1 MATSTAVPLPLAST
15 DTAMTARSDITWTY
29 DTLRQSLIQRG
40 PAMGMNTVRL
50 WRDEELYID
59 GMHIG
64 LMCDGDPV
72 HGDILL
78 YSALGKPLRENTR
91 ALNRRLLEGNHLGM
105 GTGGCTLGRHGG
117 TGIVTLYARLAI
129 PVTVPATLL
138 AKVHNLKQVALIW
151 RDDVHAGPGVH
162 TYVN

>member
-1 MATSTAVPLPLAST
+1 
-15 DTAMTARSDITWTY
+15 MTAPSDIPWTY

-40 PAMGMNTVRL
+40 PAMGINVAHV
-50 WRDEELYID
+50 WRDDELSID

-64 LMCDGDPV
+64 LMCDGNPV
-72 HGDILL
+72 HGDLLL

-91 ALNRRLLEGNHLGM
+91 ALNRRLLEGNHLGV

-138 AKVHNLKQVALIW
+138 AKVQNFQQVALIW
-151 RDDVHAGPGVH
+151 RDDVHAGPGFRL
-162 TYVN
+162 YVN